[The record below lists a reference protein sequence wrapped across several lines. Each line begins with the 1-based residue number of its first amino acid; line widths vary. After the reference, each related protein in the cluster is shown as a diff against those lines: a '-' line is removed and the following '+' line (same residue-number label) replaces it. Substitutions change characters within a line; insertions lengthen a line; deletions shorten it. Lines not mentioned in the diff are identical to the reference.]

1 MCIYVPVYMCTHTCY
16 FILVLL
22 LKIIYL
28 GIIISEVTCDGQNAN
43 KQPTRE
49 LDLKLSHSKVLVIF
63 DYIQYFLTKEVY
75 DRFTYFYTI

>member
-1 MCIYVPVYMCTHTCY
+1 MCLYMCIYTCY

-28 GIIISEVTCDGQNAN
+28 GIIISEVTCEGQNAN
-43 KQPTRE
+43 KEPTRE

-63 DYIQYFLTKEVY
+63 YYTQYFLTQKNY
-75 DRFTYFYTI
+75 DSFTYFYTI